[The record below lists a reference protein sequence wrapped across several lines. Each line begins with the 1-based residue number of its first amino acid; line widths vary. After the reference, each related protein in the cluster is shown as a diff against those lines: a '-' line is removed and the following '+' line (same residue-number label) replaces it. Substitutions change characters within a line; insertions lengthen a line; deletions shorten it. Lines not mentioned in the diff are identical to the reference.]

1 MGKLRRVIAAS
12 LVLLGS
18 TALAQHTDSISAEQ
32 GTASPKKINLQRI
45 RQELPKGAKDTTSL
59 SFKDADLRDV
69 FRAISFQHGLNIFLD
84 NSIVKRTSISLTRIQ
99 VFEAIEFLCEQN
111 NLVMQLDG
119 GIFKIV
125 SPPEPAPQPPPPKI
139 PLVGY
144 ENGFFS
150 ASLKDDDLEKT
161 ILEIQKKSGKNILI
175 ISGTTGVVTGKL
187 MNIEFDQG
195 FIQLMNNNGFAVQ
208 KKNSIYVVSRLDHY
222 VGTQGTATQ
231 QKSGPYWIAVKDS
244 LVTLDVTNAPLER
257 ILPDMIRQLNT
268 DVVFYNQL
276 SGNVTARAT
285 HVPLDRALDLLL
297 RNTNYTYK
305 AADGIYFV
313 GEKAN
318 KALIAPRLLKLKYLR
333 AETLVDII
341 PQSISSQGTIK
352 VMKEHNGLMII
363 ASNDVVAQLQ
373 EYLEQID
380 KPVPQ
385 VLIEAL
391 VVDYDIS
398 EGSEFGMQAGLGG
411 GQDTVQYNRRGMLWP
426 GIDMEFRGESV
437 NRMLK
442 SIGKVHLFGKEFD
455 FAKLGRLP
463 KDFYLN
469 LKAMEQEGLANVKS
483 RPLIATLNGY
493 KATLSVGTTQY
504 FLLKTT
510 TPYRDQNQVVFQE
523 SQTFQS
529 IQADVK
535 LEITPYVGTDSL
547 IILEIKP
554 DFRTPIGQLSPDV
567 PPTINTRS
575 ISSTVV
581 VKEGETIVIG
591 GLIQESENDVKT
603 KVPILGSIPW
613 IGGLFSSST
622 KSKRKAELIIYVTPH
637 ISYGHAFQQ
646 AYVPEDE

>member
-1 MGKLRRVIAAS
+1 MKPFTCLQFVVLS
-12 LVLLGS
+12 LLSPSTSGQDPDSLLPPSLSAKGISESDLPEGARES
-18 TALAQHTDSISAEQ
+18 TT
-32 GTASPKKINLQRI
+32 
-45 RQELPKGAKDTTSL
+45 L
-59 SFKDADLRDV
+59 SFKDTDLRDI
-69 FRAISFQHGLNIFLD
+69 FRAISLQHHLNIFLD
-84 NSIVKRTSISLTRIQ
+84 NSIVKRTSISLTNIR
-99 VFEAIEFLCEQN
+99 VYDAITFLCEQN
-111 NLVMQLDG
+111 GLVMQVEG
-119 GIFKIV
+119 NIFKV
-125 SPPEPAPQPPPPKI
+125 RLPAPILPPPKN
-139 PLVGY
+139 PLVVF
-144 ENGFFS
+144 ENGKLS
-150 ASLKDDDLEKT
+150 VQLKDDDLEKT
-161 ILEIQKKSGKNILI
+161 ILEIQRKSSKNILI
-175 ISGTTGVVTGKL
+175 IGGTTGVVTGKL
-187 MNIEFDQG
+187 MDIDFDHG
-195 FIQLMNNNGFAVQ
+195 FTQLMNNNGFAVQ
-208 KKNSIYVVSRLDHY
+208 RKNGIYIVSRLDHY
-222 VGTQGTATQ
+222 IGTQGTPPPL
-231 QKSGPYWIAVKDS
+231 KSGPYWIAVKDS

-257 ILPDMIRQLNT
+257 IIPDMIRQLNT

-276 SGNVTARAT
+276 VGNVTVRAT
-285 HVPLDRALDLLL
+285 QVPLDRALNLLL

-305 AADGIYFV
+305 ASDGIYFV
-313 GEKAN
+313 GEKTN

-333 AETLVDII
+333 AESLVDAI
-341 PQSISSQGTIK
+341 PQSISSQGIIK
-352 VMKEHNGLMII
+352 VMKEHNGLMILG
-363 ASNDVVAQLQ
+363 SNDVVEQLR

-398 EGSEFGMQAGLGG
+398 EGSEFGIEAGLGG
-411 GQDTVQYNRRGMLWP
+411 GQDTVTYNRRGSLSP
-426 GIDMEFRGESV
+426 GVDMQFRGESV

-442 SIGKVHLFGKEFD
+442 SAGKVHLFGKEID
-455 FAKLGRLP
+455 FAKLGKLP

-510 TPYRDQNQVVFQE
+510 TPYRDQTQVVFQE
-523 SQTFQS
+523 SETFQT

-535 LEITPYVGTDSL
+535 LELTPYVGVDSL
-547 IILEIKP
+547 ITIEIKP
-554 DFRTPIGQLSPDV
+554 DFKTPVGQLSPDV

-591 GLIQESENDVKT
+591 GLIQESENELKT
-603 KVPILGSIPW
+603 KTPILGSIPL

-622 KSKRKAELIIYVTPH
+622 KTKRKAELIIYVTPH

-646 AYVPEDE
+646 AYSSGGEE